1 MGKKFIE
8 SDTEIPGVCVVKRL
22 TNADNRGVFER
33 LFCTSEINAWK
44 NRPIKQINRSRTK
57 LKGVIRGLHFQKEP
71 FSECKLITCLKG
83 CVMDI
88 AVDLRRKSAT
98 YGKSFAIELSEK
110 NNISFLVPEGCAH
123 GFQTL
128 TDDVEMLY
136 IHSAAYSAQHEDG
149 INSLDKS
156 LGLDWPLTCTD
167 RSQRDKTLKT
177 FAQYRENRVEV

>member
-1 MGKKFIE
+1 
-8 SDTEIPGVCVVKRL
+8 
-22 TNADNRGVFER
+22 
-33 LFCTSEINAWK
+33 
-44 NRPIKQINRSRTK
+44 
-57 LKGVIRGLHFQKEP
+57 
-71 FSECKLITCLKG
+71 
-83 CVMDI
+83 MDI